1 MQALKEELPLTLP
14 APVTEPRSRAMP
26 SPPEMIAARSC
37 LSPMTSLTKLGAW
50 KEMRKFFPISFFTL
64 SVKVKLLVT

>member
-14 APVTEPRSRAMP
+14 APVTEPRSMAMP
-26 SPPEMIAARSC
+26 SPQEMIAARSC

-50 KEMRKFFPISFFTL
+50 KEMR
-64 SVKVKLLVT
+64 